1 MWYYIIGRF
10 NLLIDFQ
17 YNPPKCLYNNN
28 NNNNTQN
35 KTPYWHLS
43 ERFRNL
49 LAVGK
54 SSLQILSWFN
64 FSYFCSSLIPF
75 ILLYITYL
83 LTVSSLKL
91 CLFCHCCRFLFGF
104 FLHLMIEILYSLQF
118 WDFII
123 LSINSICA
131 MFATFSPSFFPHV
144 F

>member
-64 FSYFCSSLIPF
+64 FSYFLFLSHTF
-75 ILLYITYL
+75 YFTVHYL
-83 LTVSSLKL
+83 LTNSILIEAL
-91 CLFCHCCRFLFGF
+91 PFFCHCCRFLFGF
-104 FLHLMIEILYSLQF
+104 IYFFLASHDWNFVFFAVLGLH
-118 WDFII
+118 
-123 LSINSICA
+123 NS
-131 MFATFSPSFFPHV
+131 FNK
-144 F
+144 